1 MPEPSHH
8 DALAAG
14 PDGIVVTDDA
24 GVVTYVNAAAAHIA
38 AIDARAARGQV
49 LDEVLPL
56 RDADGASWWSCTQ
69 PFGGLTTRTRQ
80 PERLVWLPDGAQV
93 FVTAAYIRAGGP
105 GTALTQLVVGLR
117 PATERMRIERR
128 GAELVAVAAHEL
140 RSPLTSIKGFTG
152 TLLAKWDRFT
162 DDQRRLLL
170 ETVDADAHRLTRLI
184 GDLLD
189 VARIDAGQLVL
200 RPMWVDVASHARQA
214 IARLVGSGEQAERFV
229 LAVGA
234 DVPEVWADPDKV
246 DQVLSNLLENAVR
259 HGSGT
264 ITMAVD
270 PNTEVADNEVADNEV
285 ADGAARGHGVV
296 VAVSDE
302 GAGVPEHL
310 AARTFQKFWRT
321 GNGGTGLGLYVVRG
335 IVDAHGGSIGVD
347 RADGGGARFR
357 FRLPVGAPDVPA

>member
-1 MPEPSHH
+1 MPEPSCH

-14 PDGIVVTDDA
+14 PDGIVVTDHV
-24 GVVTYVNAAAAHIA
+24 GVVTYVNAAAARIA
-38 AIDARAARGQV
+38 TIDVRESPGRP

-56 RDADGASWWSCTQ
+56 LDADGASWWSCTQ
-69 PFGGLTTRTRQ
+69 PFGGLGTRTRQ
-80 PERLVWLPDGAQV
+80 PERLLWLPDGAQV
-93 FVTAAYIRAGGP
+93 FVTAAYVRAGGP

-117 PATERMRIERR
+117 PATERMRLERR
-128 GAELVAVAAHEL
+128 AAELVAVAAHEL

-200 RPMWVDVASHARQA
+200 RPMWVDVASNARQA
-214 IARLVGSGEQAERFV
+214 IARFVDSGELAERFV

-234 DVPEVWADPDKV
+234 DVPKVWADPDKV
-246 DQVLSNLLENAVR
+246 DQVLSNLLENAIR

-264 ITMAVD
+264 VTMAVV
-270 PNTEVADNEVADNEV
+270 PDNEVADDEV
-285 ADGAARGHGVV
+285 ADGAGRGHGVV

-310 AARTFQKFWRT
+310 VARAFQKFWRT

-335 IVDAHGGSIGVD
+335 IVDAHGGSIDVD

-357 FRLPVGAPDVPA
+357 FRLPVGAPDVPD